1 MAANEKALRESIIA
15 HGARLVA
22 AGLGG
27 APDCGVSARLDDS
40 LLITPHG
47 SSYAALRPAMI
58 ARMPLVGEYGAW
70 KGPLKPSAEWRIH
83 LEIARARPDIGAI
96 MRFQS
101 PYATALAMARRDIP
115 AAHSMIALFGGS
127 VVRCARYAPAGTTE
141 LAGLALEALGQ
152 SHAALLSNYCALV
165 TGATL
170 EDALVRA
177 ARARDARQTLRHR
190 AFGRPSGDS
199 LRRGSRPHRRA
210 PEVQQLRRRG
220 ADSPAGQG
228 ASEGEGQG
236 QGPSKEEARRAQA
249 RVEVAAS
256 PRPTRPAG
264 APPPSWP
271 TLSWVVPP
279 PMPPA
284 VMAGLVQ
291 DKPGHDVLGFVRGF
305 PTSEFLGPKANATR
319 AKLLFL
325 FFHMCAILT
334 HGLK

>member
-27 APDCGVSARLDDS
+27 APDGGVSARLDDS

-170 EDALVRA
+170 EVALVRA
-177 ARARDARQTLRHR
+177 RELETLARLYAIALSVGRPAILSDEEVARIAERLKSNSSGIEALIAPPAKARAKAK
-190 AFGRPSGDS
+190 
-199 LRRGSRPHRRA
+199 A
-210 PEVQQLRRRG
+210 P
-220 ADSPAGQG
+220 
-228 ASEGEGQG
+228 GE
-236 QGPSKEEARRAQA
+236 EEARRAQA
-249 RVEVAAS
+249 WVEVARS
-256 PRPTRPAG
+256 PSPTRP
-264 APPPSWP
+264 S
-271 TLSWVVPP
+271 
-279 PMPPA
+279 
-284 VMAGLVQ
+284 
-291 DKPGHDVLGFVRGF
+291 
-305 PTSEFLGPKANATR
+305 
-319 AKLLFL
+319 
-325 FFHMCAILT
+325 
-334 HGLK
+334 HGNNGITGITVTE